1 MSRLLSSLLLLL
13 VLAPAAAPAQTKT
26 HRYTPTEGVPTFA
39 ARPPVL
45 RVAPGDIV
53 ETETFSRPDDYYAR
67 PGGRWPGE
75 VGPFHV
81 DGVGPG
87 DTLVVKLLKLRLNRD
102 TAVSAVNPGGI
113 SAVAADSRT
122 RMLNDPLPPRRY
134 EWRLDRARNVGVL
147 DLPESA
153 SRRIEIPLQP
163 MLGRVAVAP
172 AGEESWGGLWP
183 GNFGGNMDAP
193 DIREGV
199 TVYLP
204 VFHEGALF
212 YFGDVHAAQG
222 DGEIVGSGLE
232 TTADVTFQF
241 DVIKGQ
247 RLAWPRIEDDTHLM
261 VAGSA
266 RPLVDAFRIAHVELI
281 DWLVA
286 DYGFDRMDAYQVL
299 SQAGTARVANV
310 VDPNYTVVAKF
321 PKALLPQKVAAGS
334 AQRHPLAI
342 PATDDGLPG
351 AGPIRRYDWFQS
363 LWLERRTQWAARRE
377 QDRGAVVF
385 LGDSI
390 TQGWNER
397 LAAAFPGMQVA
408 NRGISGDTTRGVL
421 IRLREDVLSLQP
433 KAVVLLIGT
442 NDIEEGATPDV
453 IEGNVRLILDA
464 LRAHDP
470 QMPVVLCDLLP
481 SDVSMRRPA
490 ESIREVNAR
499 LQALAKGHAQIVPL
513 DTYRLYATRDG
524 NAPKDEFPDLL
535 HLNDAGYARWAA
547 ALRPVLATLGFLEA
561 EPDAFVPEPGF
572 TSLFNGRDLTGWG
585 YRRTSDADRE
595 SARRWQASSPNAAL
609 WPFVDEPVNFDGLAQ
624 SPDDRFRA
632 IAGRLVVT
640 PAPEGRKIQQL
651 WTTREFGD
659 DFELRLEFRA
669 TPNADS
675 GLYLRGPQLQV
686 RDYRLAGPYR
696 SLSGYRPQDW
706 NELVVVVRGQTARV
720 TCNGEL
726 LEEAFEVPASG
737 PIGLEGDRGQ
747 MEYRRI
753 RIRPLT
759 P

>member
-1 MSRLLSSLLLLL
+1 MPRQLLCFALLLA
-13 VLAPAAAPAQTKT
+13 VAPATAPAQTT
-26 HRYTPTEGVPTFA
+26 HRFTPTEGVPTFA

-45 RVAPGDIV
+45 RVVPGDIV
-53 ETETFSRPDDYYAR
+53 ETETFSRPGDYYAQ

-75 VGPFHV
+75 VGPFHIE
-81 DGVGPG
+81 GASPG
-87 DTLVVKLLKLRLNRD
+87 DTLVVKILKLRLNRD
-102 TAVSAVNPGGI
+102 HAVSAVNPGGI
-113 SAVAADSRT
+113 SAVAGDSRT
-122 RMLNDPLPPRRY
+122 RMLNHPLPPRRY
-134 EWRLDRARNVGVL
+134 EWRLDRERNVGIL
-147 DLPESA
+147 ELPGSA
-153 SRRIEIPLQP
+153 GRRIEIPLRP

-247 RLAWPRIEDDTHLM
+247 RIGWPRIEDDTHLM
-261 VAGSA
+261 VAGSV

-286 DYGFDRMDAYQVL
+286 DYGFDRMDAYQVV

-321 PKALLPQKVAAGS
+321 PKALLPPKTGVAAR
-334 AQRHPLAI
+334 Q
-342 PATDDGLPG
+342 G
-351 AGPIRRYDWFQS
+351 AS
-363 LWLERRTQWAARRE
+363 
-377 QDRGAVVF
+377 
-385 LGDSI
+385 
-390 TQGWNER
+390 
-397 LAAAFPGMQVA
+397 
-408 NRGISGDTTRGVL
+408 
-421 IRLREDVLSLQP
+421 
-433 KAVVLLIGT
+433 
-442 NDIEEGATPDV
+442 
-453 IEGNVRLILDA
+453 
-464 LRAHDP
+464 
-470 QMPVVLCDLLP
+470 
-481 SDVSMRRPA
+481 
-490 ESIREVNAR
+490 
-499 LQALAKGHAQIVPL
+499 
-513 DTYRLYATRDG
+513 
-524 NAPKDEFPDLL
+524 
-535 HLNDAGYARWAA
+535 
-547 ALRPVLATLGFLEA
+547 
-561 EPDAFVPEPGF
+561 EPEDAFVPEPGY
-572 TSLFNGRDLTGWG
+572 TLLFNGRDLTGWG
-585 YRRTSDADRE
+585 FRRTSDADRE
-595 SARRWQASSPNAAL
+595 SARRWQASSPDAAL
-609 WPFVDEPVNFDGLAQ
+609 WPFVEEPVDFDGLPET
-624 SPDDRFRA
+624 PDGRFRA
-632 IAGRLVVT
+632 VGGRLVVT

-669 TPNADS
+669 SPNADS

-696 SLSGYRPQDW
+696 SLASYRPQDW
-706 NELVVVVRGQTARV
+706 NEIVVVVRGRTARV

-726 LEEAFEVPASG
+726 IEEAFELPARG
-737 PIGLEGDRGQ
+737 PIGVEGDRGQ

-753 RIRPLT
+753 RIRPLA